1 MLELK
6 LKIERY
12 IIRKF
17 HFSIKKSGKEIPPGE
32 VIVENRIGSDAG
44 RHKKY
49 AFADGPVHQ
58 GSSSQTANWTITDLM
73 IVRVLD
79 TSGNVLWEEP
89 SPNSDR
95 NTRVLSILVKDESSD
110 EMNHYVQHIQ
120 FEMNDIEK
128 ETFVLGDHTVHLR
141 FPVYR

>member
-1 MLELK
+1 
-6 LKIERY
+6 
-12 IIRKF
+12 
-17 HFSIKKSGKEIPPGE
+17 
-32 VIVENRIGSDAG
+32 
-44 RHKKY
+44 
-49 AFADGPVHQ
+49 
-58 GSSSQTANWTITDLM
+58 M

-79 TSGNVLWEEP
+79 TSENVLWEEP

-128 ETFVLGDHTVHLR
+128 ETFVLGR
-141 FPVYR
+141 QG